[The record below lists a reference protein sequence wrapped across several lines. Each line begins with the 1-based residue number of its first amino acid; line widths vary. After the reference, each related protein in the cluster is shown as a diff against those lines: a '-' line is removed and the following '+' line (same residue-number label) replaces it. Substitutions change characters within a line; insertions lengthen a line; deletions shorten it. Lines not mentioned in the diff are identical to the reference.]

1 MRTPKFL
8 MSLVAMFLFAG
19 ASVFAQGETEIT
31 SDELEKFASAL
42 GNIQTVNQSAQK
54 EMMTAVQSADM
65 NIERFNELSQ
75 AQQNPNAK
83 VEASPDEMEKF
94 NTASQK
100 VQKVQQNAQAKMQ
113 TKIEKAGL
121 TVNRYQEI
129 AAVVQNDPE
138 MQKKLQE
145 LMQG

>member
-1 MRTPKFL
+1 
-8 MSLVAMFLFAG
+8 MSFIAMFLFAG

-42 GNIQTVNQSAQK
+42 GNIQTVNQTAQE
-54 EMMTAVQSADM
+54 EMMTAVESADM

-75 AQQNPNAK
+75 AQQDPNAK

-94 NTASQK
+94 NSASQK
-100 VQKVQQNAQAKMQ
+100 VQKVQQDAQDKMQ
-113 TKIEKAGL
+113 TNIEKAGL
-121 TVNRYQEI
+121 TVDRYQEI